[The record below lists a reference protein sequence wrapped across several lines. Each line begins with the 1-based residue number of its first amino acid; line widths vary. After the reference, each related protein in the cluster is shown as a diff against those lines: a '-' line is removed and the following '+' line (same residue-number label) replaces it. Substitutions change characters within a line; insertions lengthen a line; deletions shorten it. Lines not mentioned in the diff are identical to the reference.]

1 MLKCCQVQQT
11 PGFPCICSKH
21 PSPSLCS
28 SPAQGK
34 ANTTN
39 PATTDT
45 SAAHLLRLNLDNNN
59 VSETLRGKAS

>member
-1 MLKCCQVQQT
+1 MSDHGLENVLWPQQT
-11 PGFPCICSKH
+11 HLSVMGAWADLA
-21 PSPSLCS
+21 PSPCS

-39 PATTDT
+39 PGTTDT

-59 VSETLRGKAS
+59 VCVQ